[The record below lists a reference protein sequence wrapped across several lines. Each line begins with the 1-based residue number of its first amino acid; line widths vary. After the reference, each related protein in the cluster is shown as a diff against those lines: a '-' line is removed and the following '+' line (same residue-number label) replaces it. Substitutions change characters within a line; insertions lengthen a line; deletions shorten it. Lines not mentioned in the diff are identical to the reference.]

1 MKTLKKSI
9 LLLASLVVAVSAA
22 SCINDELTEPQKE
35 MAVKELATVDEQ
47 AASMEATLADLEA
60 LLTSAEGFA
69 DELASVVSSIENHIA
84 DLKAGATLLDGT
96 LATLERQKEL
106 AEVMA
111 AIEFGAEATKGGAA
125 LTKAV
130 ASVDKRAESWLGK
143 HFAAYYPAAK
153 AEASAAA
160 RLAALDLKTQK
171 ISVEAILSD
180 VEAGLRKDAD
190 KEELTALA
198 AKINSN
204 ADEVAELLAALA
216 ATRTE
221 VETEYAETV
230 ETAVTDPSGF
240 DLPALKQFNSA
251 VAGTLA
257 EADNSLAGL
266 IARVEACEA
275 QLEDIRTRLGALENT
290 VTDLNELL
298 GMIQSVTFMSEFSA
312 ENAIA
317 YYNLGTESRDDGKKL
332 RNPQGTIDLRYI
344 IRPASAAQAL
354 TVSDL
359 WDNEVKVFGYYA
371 QAITKSA
378 PETFDFDITNV
389 TADEAGTG
397 IVTVTV
403 SAASLG
409 ESFYF
414 KETGAKLALS
424 IATGKTDL
432 TSKFV
437 EIVPKDA
444 SSTVYVESV
453 ELSAKSLEIDN
464 GQTADIDA
472 YITPGNATEGG
483 VIWTSS
489 DQDVLT
495 VTDAGVIEG
504 KSVGTAVVTATTKGV
519 DEWGNALTAT
529 CTVKVNPSI
538 KIFGSDSVEEG
549 KTTTLTVQSPT
560 FISPEYITWEI
571 GTFNSKNADG
581 TPSGFSTN
589 QTFASVDDSGN
600 VSGLKM
606 YYNTSDSAKE
616 YVPLMVKCT
625 IDGAVPLVLYHE
637 IRVIAVQPLGISIN
651 GLSDADTEIYTKQ
664 GAGIDLTAT
673 IKPAE
678 VNSEYFKVSGL
689 ATGYVAFEG
698 YFAASEIGVADVS
711 YSIQPGGTG
720 QYNYFYP
727 KREKVSRNIRV
738 IVEPHWVT
746 GMDLFIGDEEV
757 EAGSVVSLNAGS
769 STHVNVK
776 LLSDTASEAT
786 DKTVTW
792 TSSNPDYVSVDN
804 DGNIIASANA
814 TGKLVTITV
823 TTSGSNSVPNGSSH
837 KSVSFQID
845 VTEAW
850 HEFNVGDYVL
860 RYDSD
865 GSIGFWNGSGSQ
877 PSGSTVVGIV
887 IAKEN
892 PRITDT
898 RLPEYCTHGI
908 AMALGESSAVQWW
921 IGSPDSD
928 KTSYSSVDSYAKVFG
943 YVSTIAYKYV
953 SYDYFIQDS
962 GKSPYGYDHTSAL
975 KAFLK
980 YCTDNGIQ
988 YKYHNNE
995 WDENNNLIYYY
1006 EDMSSEM
1013 VTALNNYSV
1022 GRPIETSEWYFP
1034 SFYEMNLIFENKDI
1048 MNSRLSGVGSQLTDE
1063 LYWTVSECGSGT
1075 YAMVVNPITGAKT
1088 YNTAKHQTSGGT
1100 PVRKKTRFIFA
1111 F

>member
-1 MKTLKKSI
+1 MNTLKKSI
-9 LLLASLVVAVSAA
+9 LLLTSLVVAVSAA

-60 LLTSAEGFA
+60 LLTSAEGL
-69 DELASVVSSIENHIA
+69 DEELASVVSSIENHIA

-111 AIEFGAEATKGGAA
+111 AIESGAEATKGGAA

-153 AEASAAA
+153 AEAAAAA

-198 AKINSN
+198 AKIDSN

-275 QLEDIRTRLGALENT
+275 QLEDIKTRLGNLE
-290 VTDLNELL
+290 TDIKDLEGLL
-298 GMIQSVTFMSEFSA
+298 DMIQSVTFMSEYSA

-317 YYNLGTESRDDGKKL
+317 YYTLGSESRADGKKV
-332 RNPQGTIDLRYI
+332 RKPEGTIDLRYV

-359 WDNEVKVFGYYA
+359 WDDEVKVFGYYA

-389 TADEAGTG
+389 TADEAGNG

-444 SSTVYVESV
+444 SGKVYVESV
-453 ELSAKSLEIDN
+453 ELSAKSIEIDN
-464 GQTADIDA
+464 GETADIDA

-483 VIWTSS
+483 VIWTTSNA
-489 DQDVLT
+489 DVLT
-495 VTDAGVIEG
+495 VTENGVIEG
-504 KSVGTAVVTATTKGV
+504 KSVGSAVITVTTKGT
-519 DEWGNALTAT
+519 DEWGNTIKAQ
-529 CTVKVNPSI
+529 CNVTVNTNIRLNGPSY
-538 KIFGSDSVEEG
+538 VEET
-549 KTTTLTVQSPT
+549 KETTILLESPN
-560 FISPEYITWEI
+560 FIDSEYVSWEI
-571 GTFNSKNADG
+571 GTITSVNSAG
-581 TPSGFSTN
+581 EPVGFSTN
-589 QTFASVDDSGN
+589 QTYASIDESGK
-600 VSGLKM
+600 VKGLLM
-606 YYNTSDSAKE
+606 YYDTVNKE
-616 YVPLMVKCT
+616 YGRLMVKCT
-625 IDGAVPLVLYHE
+625 IEGATPIVLYHE
-637 IRVIAVQPLGISIN
+637 MRVVAIQPIGISIGN
-651 GLSDADTEIYTKQ
+651 LSDTDTQVTTKVNN
-664 GAGIDLTAT
+664 GISLYGT
-673 IKPAE
+673 IKPE
-678 VNSEYFKVSGL
+678 TVDGSLFKV
-689 ATGYVAFEG
+689 AYT
-698 YFAASEIGVADVS
+698 
-711 YSIQPGGTG
+711 GTG
-720 QYNYFYP
+720 VNFDNGGFSASSVGTHNVTVQVVPMTQYDYFYP
-727 KREKVSRNIRV
+727 KGKGLARNI
-738 IVEPHWVT
+738 T
-746 GMDLFIGDEEV
+746 
-757 EAGSVVSLNAGS
+757 VV
-769 STHVNVK
+769 VNPYYVQ
-776 LLSDTASEAT
+776 
-786 DKTVTW
+786 TVTLPATFEMNLDQTATLTPTMTSDVGGKDPTYPALKW
-792 TSSNPDYVSVDN
+792 TSSNSSVISIN
-804 DGNIIASANA
+804 ET
-814 TGKLVTITV
+814 TGEMTSLKEGTVTITA
-823 TTSGSNSVPNGSSH
+823 TTSHANAVPSGQEQISASCVVTVKKPTAAIAIGDYYYNDGTWGSDPDPDDGRSVIGVIFSKANAVASDPLLLRDYPNCSNGLVVGLVEYADQDFGSVSNQNGHGYYTSLGYDANAVVATDKVNGYGNTLAHRTMNGSRSGYCLLFNETDGVVATH
-837 KSVSFQID
+837 SASVQTPSGASTWYVPSFKEMQMMGENLQI
-845 VTEAW
+845 VNEAITEA
-850 HEFNVGDYVL
+850 
-860 RYDSD
+860 
-865 GSIGFWNGSGSQ
+865 SGN
-877 PSGSTVVGIV
+877 T
-887 IAKEN
+887 
-892 PRITDT
+892 ITAGG
-898 RLPEYCTHGI
+898 EYW
-908 AMALGESSAVQWW
+908 S
-921 IGSPDSD
+921 
-928 KTSYSSVDSYAKVFG
+928 
-943 YVSTIAYKYV
+943 STIYGTWYANGNSWDHHKYPFV
-953 SYDYFIQDS
+953 
-962 GKSPYGYDHTSAL
+962 
-975 KAFLK
+975 
-980 YCTDNGIQ
+980 
-988 YKYHNNE
+988 
-995 WDENNNLIYYY
+995 
-1006 EDMSSEM
+1006 
-1013 VTALNNYSV
+1013 
-1022 GRPIETSEWYFP
+1022 
-1034 SFYEMNLIFENKDI
+1034 
-1048 MNSRLSGVGSQLTDE
+1048 
-1063 LYWTVSECGSGT
+1063 VSE
-1075 YAMVVNPITGAKT
+1075 
-1088 YNTAKHQTSGGT
+1088 GGGVWRST
-1100 PVRKKTRFIFA
+1100 QDANGEHPVRVILA

>member
-35 MAVKELATVDEQ
+35 TAVKELATIDEQ

-60 LLTSAEGFA
+60 LLTSTEGL
-69 DELASVVSSIENHIA
+69 DEELASVVSSIENHIA

-153 AEASAAA
+153 AEVAAAA

-204 ADEVAELLAALA
+204 ADEVAELLAALTE
-216 ATRTE
+216 TRTE
-221 VETEYAETV
+221 VETEYAATV

-290 VTDLNELL
+290 VNDLNELL

-332 RNPQGTIDLRYI
+332 RNPQGEIDLRYV

-354 TVSDL
+354 TVTDL

-389 TADEAGTG
+389 TADEAGNG

-444 SSTVYVESV
+444 SGKVYVESV
-453 ELSAKSLEIDN
+453 ELSAKSIEIDN

-483 VIWTSS
+483 VIWTTS

-571 GTFNSKNADG
+571 GTFTSKNADG

-589 QTFASVDDSGN
+589 QAFASVDDSGN
-600 VSGLKM
+600 VSGLLM
-606 YYNTSDSAKE
+606 YYNTSDAVKD

-625 IDGAVPLVLYHE
+625 IDGAVPVVLYHE

-651 GLSDADTEIYTKQ
+651 GLSDADNQTSTKV
-664 GAGIDLTAT
+664 GTAIGLYGT
-673 IKPAE
+673 MKPE
-678 VNSEYFKVSGL
+678 GVSTEYFKLSYLG
-689 ATGYVAFEG
+689 ASDG
-698 YFAASEIGVADVS
+698 YFAANNVGTTTVTVS
-711 YSIQPGGTG
+711 IENGGTG
-720 QYNYFYP
+720 KYSYFYP
-727 KREKVSRNIRV
+727 KGKSISRNITV
-738 IVEPHWVT
+738 VVEPYYVQTVSLPATFEMNLDQTATLTPTLTSDFEGKDPTYPDLIWTSSAPEIVSINETTGEMTSLKEGTVT
-746 GMDLFIGDEEV
+746 ITATTSHANAVPSGQAQKSASCVVTVKTPVAPIAIGDYFYSDGTWGSDANPSGKSVIGVIFSTANAVASDPKLLNDYPTCTNGLVVSTVEYSSVLGSFGYASVYSWLSSNSYVTPDTSKPNGYGSTIGLKAYRAANPTYMDLFDEESGPLAKHNV
-757 EAGSVVSLNAGS
+757 ESPASAWYIPSYYEMKELYMNKEIVNTALSNIGGSQVGTGYYWS
-769 STHVNVK
+769 STLRTYN
-776 LLSDTASEAT
+776 S
-786 DKTVTW
+786 
-792 TSSNPDYVSVDN
+792 YN
-804 DGNIIASANA
+804 DA
-814 TGKLVTITV
+814 
-823 TTSGSNSVPNGSSH
+823 
-837 KSVSFQID
+837 Q
-845 VTEAW
+845 
-850 HEFNVGDYVL
+850 
-860 RYDSD
+860 
-865 GSIGFWNGSGSQ
+865 
-877 PSGSTVVGIV
+877 
-887 IAKEN
+887 
-892 PRITDT
+892 
-898 RLPEYCTHGI
+898 
-908 AMALGESSAVQWW
+908 
-921 IGSPDSD
+921 GSPFNMSNGDWYAYD
-928 KTSYSSVDSYAKVFG
+928 K
-943 YVSTIAYKYV
+943 
-953 SYDYFIQDS
+953 
-962 GKSPYGYDHTSAL
+962 
-975 KAFLK
+975 
-980 YCTDNGIQ
+980 
-988 YKYHNNE
+988 
-995 WDENNNLIYYY
+995 
-1006 EDMSSEM
+1006 
-1013 VTALNNYSV
+1013 
-1022 GRPIETSEWYFP
+1022 
-1034 SFYEMNLIFENKDI
+1034 
-1048 MNSRLSGVGSQLTDE
+1048 
-1063 LYWTVSECGSGT
+1063 
-1075 YAMVVNPITGAKT
+1075 KT
-1088 YNTAKHQTSGGT
+1088 TEY
-1100 PVRKKTRFIFA
+1100 PVRIILA

>member
-35 MAVKELATVDEQ
+35 TAVKELATVDEQ

-60 LLTSAEGFA
+60 LLTSAEGL
-69 DELASVVSSIENHIA
+69 DEELASVVSSIENHIA

-160 RLAALDLKTQK
+160 RLASLDLKTQK

-198 AKINSN
+198 AKIDSN
-204 ADEVAELLAALA
+204 ADEVAELLATLTE
-216 ATRTE
+216 TRTE

-266 IARVEACEA
+266 IARVEECEA

-298 GMIQSVTFMSEFSA
+298 GLIQSVTFMSEFSA

-317 YYNLGTESRDDGKKL
+317 YYNLGTESRDDGKKV

-354 TVSDL
+354 TVTDL
-359 WDNEVKVFGYYA
+359 WDDEVKVFGYYA

-378 PETFDFDITNV
+378 LETFDFDITNV
-389 TADEAGTG
+389 TADEAGNG

-444 SSTVYVESV
+444 SGKVYVESV

-483 VIWTSS
+483 VIWTTSNA
-489 DQDVLT
+489 DVLT
-495 VTDAGVIEG
+495 VTENGVIEG
-504 KSVGTAVVTATTKGV
+504 KSVGSAVITATTKGT
-519 DEWGNALTAT
+519 DEWGNTIQAQ
-529 CTVKVNPSI
+529 CNVTVNTNIRLNGPSY
-538 KIFGSDSVEEG
+538 VEET
-549 KTTTLTVQSPT
+549 KETTILLESPN
-560 FISPEYITWEI
+560 FIDSEYVKWEI
-571 GTFNSKNADG
+571 GTFTSKNAAG
-581 TPSGFSTN
+581 EPTGFNTN
-589 QTFASVDDSGN
+589 QSYASIDETGK
-600 VSGLKM
+600 VSGLLM
-606 YYNTSDSAKE
+606 YYNTSDNAKE

-625 IDGAVPLVLYHE
+625 IEGGTPIILYHE
-637 IRVIAVQPLGISIN
+637 IRVVALQPLGISIN
-651 GLSDADTEIYTKQ
+651 LMSDTDTQISTKQ
-664 GAGIDLTAT
+664 GQALELYATLKPQGINTEL
-673 IKPAE
+673 
-678 VNSEYFKVSGL
+678 FKLNYSMNCPD
-689 ATGYVAFEG
+689 G
-698 YFAASEIGVADVS
+698 YFGASTVGTHAITMSVSAD
-711 YSIQPGGTG
+711 QTG
-720 QYNYFYP
+720 KYNYFYP
-727 KREKVSRNIRV
+727 KGKTLARNI
-738 IVEPHWVT
+738 T
-746 GMDLFIGDEEV
+746 
-757 EAGSVVSLNAGS
+757 VV
-769 STHVNVK
+769 VNPYYVQ
-776 LLSDTASEAT
+776 
-786 DKTVTW
+786 TVTLPETFEMNLDQTATLPVTLTSDIEGKDPTYPDLIW
-792 TSSNPDYVSVDN
+792 TSSASEIVSIN
-804 DGNIIASANA
+804 ET
-814 TGKLVTITV
+814 TGEMTSLKEGSVTITATTSHANAVPTGQAQKSASCVVTVKKPTAAIAIGDYYYSDGTWSTERDYSKTVIGIVFAKVNAAVSDVQMINDHPECYNGLVVSTAEYLTPMQENGASWSRNTYFNWMNSNGYTQAQDTEKYSGYGTTKGMVEINSANVSDDYGTVYFDLCEPLIQHRNSVEAPEISSGWYLPSYPEMKLLYDNFDAVNASIQSVGGTVMTKTYTFTDTVNTPVKDYTKDNQYYCTYVNNGSNWTAFNMNTSNMV
-823 TTSGSNSVPNGSSH
+823 TTGRYINDAWSS
-837 KSVSFQID
+837 
-845 VTEAW
+845 T
-850 HEFNVGDYVL
+850 GM
-860 RYDSD
+860 
-865 GSIGFWNGSGSQ
+865 
-877 PSGSTVVGIV
+877 P
-887 IAKEN
+887 
-892 PRITDT
+892 
-898 RLPEYCTHGI
+898 
-908 AMALGESSAVQWW
+908 
-921 IGSPDSD
+921 
-928 KTSYSSVDSYAKVFG
+928 
-943 YVSTIAYKYV
+943 
-953 SYDYFIQDS
+953 
-962 GKSPYGYDHTSAL
+962 
-975 KAFLK
+975 KA
-980 YCTDNGIQ
+980 
-988 YKYHNNE
+988 E
-995 WDENNNLIYYY
+995 W
-1006 EDMSSEM
+1006 
-1013 VTALNNYSV
+1013 
-1022 GRPIETSEWYFP
+1022 
-1034 SFYEMNLIFENKDI
+1034 
-1048 MNSRLSGVGSQLTDE
+1048 
-1063 LYWTVSECGSGT
+1063 
-1075 YAMVVNPITGAKT
+1075 
-1088 YNTAKHQTSGGT
+1088 
-1100 PVRKKTRFIFA
+1100 PVRIILA

>member
-35 MAVKELATVDEQ
+35 TAVKELATVDEQ

-60 LLTSAEGFA
+60 LLTSAEGL
-69 DELASVVSSIENHIA
+69 DEELASVVSSIENHIA

-153 AEASAAA
+153 AEAAAAA

-180 VEAGLRKDAD
+180 VEAGLRKNAD

-198 AKINSN
+198 AKIDSN
-204 ADEVAELLAALA
+204 ADEVAELLAALTE
-216 ATRTE
+216 TRTE

-275 QLEDIRTRLGALENT
+275 QLEDIRTRLGNLE
-290 VTDLNELL
+290 TDIKDLEGLL
-298 GMIQSVTFMSEFSA
+298 GLIQSVTFMSEFSA

-317 YYNLGTESRDDGKKL
+317 YYNLGTESRDDGKKV

-354 TVSDL
+354 IASDL
-359 WDNEVKVFGYYA
+359 WNDEVKVFGYYA
-371 QAITKSA
+371 KAITKSA
-378 PETFDFDITNV
+378 LETFEFDITNV
-389 TADEAGTG
+389 TADKAGNG

-403 SAASLG
+403 SAESLD

-444 SSTVYVESV
+444 SGTVYVESV
-453 ELSAKSLEIDN
+453 ELSAKSIEIDN

-483 VIWTSS
+483 VIWTTSNA
-489 DQDVLT
+489 DVLT
-495 VTDAGVIEG
+495 VTENGVIEG
-504 KSVGTAVVTATTKGV
+504 KSVGSAVITVTTKGV
-519 DEWGNALTAT
+519 NEWGNALTAT

-589 QTFASVDDSGN
+589 QAFASVDNSGN
-600 VSGLKM
+600 VSGLKI
-606 YYNTSDSAKE
+606 YYNNSETVKD

-625 IDGAVPLVLYHE
+625 IDGAVPVVLYHE

-698 YFAASEIGVADVS
+698 YFAASEIGVANVS

-727 KREKVSRNIRV
+727 KGKSISRNITV
-738 IVEPHWVT
+738 VVEPCYVESISLPATHDMLLDQTATLTPTMTSDVEGKDPT
-746 GMDLFIGDEEV
+746 YPDLI
-757 EAGSVVSLNAGS
+757 
-769 STHVNVK
+769 
-776 LLSDTASEAT
+776 
-786 DKTVTW
+786 W
-792 TSSNPDYVSVDN
+792 TSSAPEIVSIN
-804 DGNIIASANA
+804 ET
-814 TGKLVTITV
+814 TGEMTALKEGSVTITA
-823 TTSGSNSVPNGSSH
+823 TTSHANAVPSGQAQ
-837 KSVSFQID
+837 KSASCV
-845 VTEAW
+845 VTVKKPTAPIAI
-850 HEFNVGDYVL
+850 GDY
-860 RYDSD
+860 YYSD
-865 GSIGFWNGSGSQ
+865 GTWSTERDNSK
-877 PSGSTVVGIV
+877 TVVGIV
-887 IAKEN
+887 FSKVGATT
-892 PRITDT
+892 TDT
-898 RLPEYCTHGI
+898 K
-908 AMALGESSAVQWW
+908 LGADHPQCYNGLVVSLEEATTAWQSSTSSVSSWA
-921 IGSPDSD
+921 STNLSYSDLTNYD
-928 KTSYSSVDSYAKVFG
+928 KTNGYSN
-943 YVSTIAYKYV
+943 TI
-953 SYDYFIQDS
+953 
-962 GKSPYGYDHTSAL
+962 AL
-975 KAFLK
+975 KAYNEQNSANKVLAVDGTAPSAGAPGLSSGW
-980 YCTDNGIQ
+980 YLPS
-988 YKYHNNE
+988 YKELSLLAESYATIK
-995 WDENNNLIYYY
+995 DKLA
-1006 EDMSSEM
+1006 S
-1013 VTALNNYSV
+1013 VGTALDATTPNYN
-1022 GRPIETSEWYFP
+1022 I
-1034 SFYEMNLIFENKDI
+1034 
-1048 MNSRLSGVGSQLTDE
+1048 
-1063 LYWTVSECGSGT
+1063 GSGGSSDT
-1075 YAMVVNPITGAKT
+1075 YRYWASTESSSSPSWGCCVQFSNCSMMSNQGKNKN
-1088 YNTAKHQTSGGT
+1088 YYR
-1100 PVRKKTRFIFA
+1100 VRYILA